1 MCVPTRVASCST
13 ARSDADGNAAP
24 VGPRRPEYLRETA
37 TTSRSARRS
46 RRRCRLRAPATVAP
60 PARCTH
66 AGYSDA
72 FLEQPGIGCHLEFT
86 TAAITARRMRTRSRW
101 WCCTS
106 APPRRCGLQPTDRT
120 HHASPRQIPTGL
132 PSGRHHP
139 GSRRPPCRAHSR
151 SVAVTFRTRP
161 VDADPGPRRTLLAQT
176 SGACSARRAFCCSSS
191 RPSSAEFRTRV
202 LRALLAAGSESA
214 GPRAFRLLS
223 SVVNV
228 WIRPKVMTC
237 QFAGW
242 DW

>member
-1 MCVPTRVASCST
+1 MCSAMRVPTRVASCST

-66 AGYSDA
+66 AGYSGA

-86 TAAITARRMRTRSRW
+86 TAAITARRMRTRSRC

-106 APPRRCGLQPTDRT
+106 APPSGAGCSRPSGRTTRRLGKFLLGCHR
-120 HHASPRQIPTGL
+120 
-132 PSGRHHP
+132 GRHHP

-161 VDADPGPRRTLLAQT
+161 VNGDPGPRRTLLAH
-176 SGACSARRAFCCSSS
+176 SGALERFADVLDHVSPAIAAANRPRSA
-191 RPSSAEFRTRV
+191 
-202 LRALLAAGSESA
+202 
-214 GPRAFRLLS
+214 
-223 SVVNV
+223 
-228 WIRPKVMTC
+228 
-237 QFAGW
+237 
-242 DW
+242 